1 MNNLKKAKEL
11 LKDSQYTC
19 VLCKYDT
26 IYTST
31 LKGISPMVEFLRN
44 GINLKGF
51 SAADKIVG
59 KAAAMLFSLAEVKE
73 VYAEVL
79 SKSAAEY
86 LSDRNI
92 AFSYDTL
99 TDKIINRKGDGICP
113 MEKTVADLTDEK
125 SAFEAIKNKLNELRK
140 ESLT

>member
-11 LKDSQYTC
+11 LKNGQYTC
-19 VLCKYDT
+19 VLCKGNV

-31 LKGISPMVEFLRN
+31 LKGISPMVGFLGDDIDLN
-44 GINLKGF
+44 GF

-59 KAAAMLFSLAEVKE
+59 KAAAMLFSLAGVKE

-92 AFSYDTL
+92 AFSYGTL
-99 TDKIINRKGDGICP
+99 TDKIINRKGDDICP

-125 SAFEAIKNKLNELRK
+125 SAFEAVKNKLNKLRK

>member
-113 MEKTVADLTDEK
+113 MEKTVADLTNEK